1 MMRGTGHEVAIVA
14 GSAAEDRDEVEEGK
28 VVTSLLLPN
37 TGKGGTHLLDV
48 SIGYGELL

>member
-1 MMRGTGHEVAIVA
+1 MVHVTGHEVVIVA
-14 GSAAEDRDEVEEGK
+14 GSAAEDIDEVEEGN